1 MNVSAYVN
9 ESKIRLALSLRIFQF
24 LFLPLDLLILVYA
37 VTSLINVYKFQLDTS
52 YLIQVRELACS
63 FCFSIFVTQD
73 TKILCGLLI
82 YSLTSLGLGLLAQY
96 GLYSRRRL
104 LLLPHWILISF
115 CFLLSFYSTFLLS
128 RPLWGLMAVAWFY
141 IGLWVSKDKNKAV
154 GVLQFELFSIIR
166 TNTAGTCLDS
176 SLVLLIQSWG
186 ERGASQPPQEESS
199 PVRGTT
205 CPRPMKKL
213 KISQ

>member
-1 MNVSAYVN
+1 MDVKGKLTRA
-9 ESKIRLALSLRIFQF
+9 LRIFQF
-24 LFLPLDLLILVYA
+24 LILPLDFLILVYA
-37 VTSLINVYKFQLDTS
+37 VTALINIYKFQLDTS
-52 YLIQVRELACS
+52 YLIQVRELACC
-63 FCFSIFVTQD
+63 FCFYIFVTQD

-96 GLYSRRRL
+96 GLYSRRRW
-104 LLLPHWILISF
+104 LLLPHWILIGF
-115 CFLLSFYSTFLLS
+115 CCLLSYSSIFVLFS
-128 RPLWGLMAVAWFY
+128 RPLWSLASGLMAVAWFC
-141 IGLWVSKDKNKAV
+141 ILTLVSKDKNKAV

-166 TNTAGTCLDS
+166 TNTAGNCLES
-176 SLVLLIQSWG
+176 FLVLLIQSWG